1 MFTRMNPRKYVGT
14 CSLGWARANMFLMY
28 DQDEPQEI
36 CYTHSL
42 NQAPGN
48 LLHPFTKL
56 RPLKIIREQ
65 SSVNSCTLFHPEI
78 SRRNLLWTHAHNFL
92 GKVFMN
98 SYPWEYLCKLFTI
111 ISWGRLRA
119 NSCPLLL
126 PGIFLANL
134 CWPLLPGAISGKH
147 IFYLWP
153 DPSLWIVENFLSTS
167 PPRNISENFLQIIT
181 GGARPGSEG
190 KNKYGRA
197 GRETA
202 K

>member
-1 MFTRMNPRKYVGT
+1 MFTRVSSSKYVSHVGP
-14 CSLGWARANMFLMY
+14 GW
-28 DQDEPQEI
+28 
-36 CYTHSL
+36 T
-42 NQAPGN
+42 PGN

-126 PGIFLANL
+126 PGIFLANS